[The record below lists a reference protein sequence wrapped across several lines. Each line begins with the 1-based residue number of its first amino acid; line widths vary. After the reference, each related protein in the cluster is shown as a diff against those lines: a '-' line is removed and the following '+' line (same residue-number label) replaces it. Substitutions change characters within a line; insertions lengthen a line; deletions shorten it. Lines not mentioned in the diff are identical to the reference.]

1 MPTIEINRKLASWAE
16 QLDPKY
22 RYIFIKG
29 GRTSGKSHEIAGYLA
44 ERSFTEKNLK
54 TVCLR
59 EVQKSIKHS
68 SRTLIEQKL
77 KDILPEFS
85 QYYKP
90 IESEIRKTISN
101 DNGLFLFQGM
111 NDLTKDNVKSLE
123 DFDIAWFEEA
133 QNASFATLKTLRPT
147 IRKAGSQIIFTWNP
161 FLPTDPIDEFCASVQ
176 HEPDVLV
183 IQVNYTE
190 NPFLSETAKREIEIE
205 RTSTTEEEF
214 NHIYLGG
221 YDMTFQGHYYAALV
235 NKARD
240 DGRICEV
247 PQKPGVDVIT
257 AWDLG
262 LRDSTAIWVAQIV
275 GLQVRVIDYY
285 ENHLED
291 LEHYVQWMK
300 DNGYQDSKVYLP
312 HDSKHE
318 RLGMLG
324 SIKQQIRT
332 LGLENLY
339 DTPNV
344 SIDSGMAM
352 AKNLLKECYIDRD
365 KCKDGLSALSHYHAK
380 YDEIKR
386 TYAEVH
392 DWASHGSDAF
402 RYLAL
407 ALDEQGKSKMVTKK
421 VSFNMNNTFG
431 GSYMGY

>member
-16 QLDPKY
+16 ALNPKY

-29 GRTSGKSHEIAGYLA
+29 GRTSGKSHEVAGYLA
-44 ERSFTEKNLK
+44 ERSFTERNLK

-77 KDILPEFS
+77 KDIVPFED
-85 QYYKP
+85 YYKP
-90 IESEIRKTISN
+90 IESEIKKTSKG

-147 IRKAGSQIIFTWNP
+147 IRKSGSQIIFTWNP

-176 HEPDVLV
+176 NEPDVLV
-183 IQVNYTE
+183 LKVNYTE
-190 NPFLSETAKREIEIE
+190 NPFLSETARREIAIE
-205 RTSTTEEEF
+205 RQSTTDAEF

-221 YDMTFQGHYYAALV
+221 YDTTFQGHYYAAYV
-235 NKARD
+235 QKARD
-240 DGRICEV
+240 EGRITDV
-247 PQKPGVDVIT
+247 PEKSGVDYIL
-257 AWDLG
+257 ALDLG
-262 LRDSTAIWVAQIV
+262 RSDATCIWVAQKV
-275 GLQVRVIDYY
+275 GLQIRVVNYY

-291 LEHYVQWMK
+291 LEKYAEWIK
-300 DNGYQDSKVYLP
+300 TNGYANGKIYLP
-312 HDSKHE
+312 HDGNHE
-318 RLGMLG
+318 RLGMKG
-324 SIKQQIRT
+324 SIKSQLREM
-332 LGLENLY
+332 GLRNLK
-339 DTPNV
+339 DVPNV
-344 SIDSGMAM
+344 SVVSGMES
-352 AKNLLKECYIDRD
+352 AKTLLKECYIDKD
-365 KCKDGLSALSHYHAK
+365 KCRDGLAALSHYHAK
-380 YDEIKR
+380 YDEIKK

-407 ALDEQGKSKMVTKK
+407 AIIKEEESIVSTKTIEQPVYHS
-421 VSFNMNNTFG
+421 G
-431 GSYMGY
+431 GWMG